1 MKRFIAVT
9 SMLALSAG
17 MLMAQ
22 DGATLFKKCAACHGA
37 NGEGKVGPSIKGK
50 DVTDVLTNG
59 GKKGPH
65 AGKICRTHRR
75 SDQDGCRVRKG
86 SEVVSLARLQGQSV
100 LRLASFSADRV
111 PAQHKAQRPWTA
123 ST

>member
-1 MKRFIAVT
+1 MKRFIAIT
-9 SMLALSAG
+9 SMLALGTA

-37 NGEGKVGPSIKGK
+37 NGEGKMGPSIKGK

-65 AGKICRTHRR
+65 AGRFAGLTD
-75 SDQDGCRVRKG
+75 DQIKTVAAYVKG
-86 SEVVSLARLQGQSV
+86 LQ
-100 LRLASFSADRV
+100 
-111 PAQHKAQRPWTA
+111 
-123 ST
+123 